1 MQVHYDIDKLPLFT
15 NSVITIGTF
24 DGIHSGHHAIL
35 DQLIQEGSKHEGESV
50 VITFHPHPR
59 KIIRAGEA
67 PSLLTAIDER
77 IALFQKKGI
86 DHLVIVP
93 FDLNFAELS
102 AEEYIDNFLVHYFHP
117 KAIVIGFD
125 HRYGKNRAG
134 DYALLKSKE
143 NLHGYEV
150 IEIPEFILNN
160 SKISS
165 THIRKALLAGEVE
178 IANSLLGYPY
188 QLEGIVIR
196 GDQLGRTIGF
206 PTANL
211 AIIETEKLVPATG
224 VYAVSVFVKKAN
236 SIIEKNGMMNIGY
249 RPTVSGKERRIEIH
263 LFNLNEDLY
272 DLSLCVELKAFI
284 RNEIKFS
291 GLAELTAQLEKD
303 KKTVIA
309 FFDLQAK

>member
-67 PSLLTAIDER
+67 PSLLTSIDER

-102 AEEYIDNFLVHYFHP
+102 AEEYIDKFLVHYFHP

>member
-1 MQVHYDIDKLPLFT
+1 MQVHNDIDKLPHFT

-35 DQLIQEGSKHEGESV
+35 DQLIQEGHKHEGESV

-67 PSLLTAIDER
+67 PSLLTSIDER

-102 AEEYIDNFLVHYFHP
+102 AEEYIDKFLVHYFHP

-143 NLHGYEV
+143 NIHGYEV

-178 IANSLLGYPY
+178 IANSLLGYDY

-196 GDQLGRTIGF
+196 GDQLGRKIGF

-211 AIIETEKLVPATG
+211 AITETEKLIPATG
-224 VYAVSVFVKKAN
+224 VYAVSVFIKKAN

-272 DLSLCVELKAFI
+272 DLSLCVKLKSFI

-291 GLAELTAQLEKD
+291 GLEELTAQLEKD
-303 KKTVIA
+303 QKTVIA
-309 FFDLQAK
+309 FFDVQSK

>member
-35 DQLIQEGSKHEGESV
+35 DQLIQEGHKHDGESV

-59 KIIRAGEA
+59 KIIRTGEA
-67 PSLLTAIDER
+67 PSLLTSIDER

-93 FDLNFAELS
+93 FDLTFAELS

-134 DYALLKSKE
+134 DYTLLKSKE
-143 NLHGYEV
+143 SIYGYEV

-165 THIRKALLAGEVE
+165 THIRESLLAGKVE
-178 IANSLLGYPY
+178 TANSLLGYAY

-211 AIIETEKLVPATG
+211 AITETEKLIPATG
-224 VYAVSVFVKKAN
+224 VYAVSVFIKKVNQA
-236 SIIEKNGMMNIGY
+236 IEKNGMMNIGY

-263 LFNLNEDLY
+263 IFDLKEDLY

-291 GLAELTAQLEKD
+291 GLEELTAQLEKD
-303 KKTVIA
+303 KNTVLS
-309 FFDLQAK
+309 FFEAQSK

>member
-1 MQVHYDIDKLPLFT
+1 M
-15 NSVITIGTF
+15 
-24 DGIHSGHHAIL
+24 
-35 DQLIQEGSKHEGESV
+35 
-50 VITFHPHPR
+50 
-59 KIIRAGEA
+59 
-67 PSLLTAIDER
+67 
-77 IALFQKKGI
+77 
-86 DHLVIVP
+86 
-93 FDLNFAELS
+93 
-102 AEEYIDNFLVHYFHP
+102 
-117 KAIVIGFD
+117 
-125 HRYGKNRAG
+125 
-134 DYALLKSKE
+134 
-143 NLHGYEV
+143 
-150 IEIPEFILNN
+150 
-160 SKISS
+160 
-165 THIRKALLAGEVE
+165 
-178 IANSLLGYPY
+178 LGYPY

-263 LFNLNEDLY
+263 LFNFNEDLY

-291 GLAELTAQLEKD
+291 GLEELTAQLEKD
-303 KKTVIA
+303 QKTVIA

>member
-67 PSLLTAIDER
+67 PSLLTSIDER

-102 AEEYIDNFLVHYFHP
+102 AEEYIDKFLVHYFHP

-143 NLHGYEV
+143 NLHEYEV

-178 IANSLLGYPY
+178 IANSLLGYAY

>member
-67 PSLLTAIDER
+67 PSLLTSIDER

-102 AEEYIDNFLVHYFHP
+102 AEEYIDKFLVHYFHP

-143 NLHGYEV
+143 NLHEYEV

-178 IANSLLGYPY
+178 IANSLLGYAY

-263 LFNLNEDLY
+263 LFDLNEDLY

-303 KKTVIA
+303 QKTVIA